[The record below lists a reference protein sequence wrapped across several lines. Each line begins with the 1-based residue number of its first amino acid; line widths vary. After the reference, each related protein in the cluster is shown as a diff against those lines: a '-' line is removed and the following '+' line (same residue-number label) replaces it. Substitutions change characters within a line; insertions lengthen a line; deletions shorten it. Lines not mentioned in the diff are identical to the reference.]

1 MNDEVFALVAAQR
14 EEEEV
19 EEEVRRRGG
28 DLRRDADWIRRDT
41 LGWYENLM
49 LQLEE
54 EDPNEFKAMLRMEPA
69 MFHELQARLFDRLKK
84 KDTNWRRALPPRL
97 KIAITLTYLGS
108 GHRYKTLMRCFRVP
122 SNTISLIIT
131 EVCQAIIDEYR
142 DEMIQCPSTS
152 EEWKEKAEEFGVRWN
167 FGHALGA
174 LDVKHLA
181 ARKPRNS
188 GSMFRN
194 SEGFFS
200 FIIMALV
207 DARYRFMWVEVGA
220 GAGSDAQ
227 IYNSSQLKKKIE
239 DGSMGFPE
247 PDNLPAVLPHRRRC
261 ICPPHHHDEAVLP
274 TRYNA
279 RGENLQLPVFQGEA
293 GCSERLRDV
302 GKQIPVPPG

>member
-1 MNDEVFALVAAQR
+1 
-14 EEEEV
+14 
-19 EEEVRRRGG
+19 
-28 DLRRDADWIRRDT
+28 
-41 LGWYENLM
+41 
-49 LQLEE
+49 
-54 EDPNEFKAMLRMEPA
+54 
-69 MFHELQARLFDRLKK
+69 
-84 KDTNWRRALPPRL
+84 
-97 KIAITLTYLGS
+97 
-108 GHRYKTLMRCFRVP
+108 MRCFRVP

-131 EVCQAIIDEYR
+131 EVCQAIIDEYL

-247 PDNLPAVLPHRRRC
+247 PDNLPAHDQPVPYFLIGDDAFDLRTTMMKPYSRHDITHEEKIYNYRCSRARRVVQNAFGMLGNRFRC
-261 ICPPHHHDEAVLP
+261 LLDKLHQEPDHAQNIVMCCVILHNLMRTRFTGPQDEIIDREDDHHNLIL
-274 TRYNA
+274 
-279 RGENLQLPVFQGEA
+279 GEWRE
-293 GCSERLRDV
+293 
-302 GKQIPVPPG
+302 GKQMIDLGRSIGGNRDTREAKDQRDYMKDYYNSEVGAVAWQENMM